1 MEGLIVEITIKN
13 CNSIDETKIE
23 LYADKLNI
31 KYGMN
36 GTGKSTIVKAI
47 ELAANNEEV
56 DLSSLMPFKYLGKP
70 ETEIIKPS
78 IEGLDSIDSVLVF
91 DENYV
96 DQIVF
101 KQDEVVNN
109 SFEIF
114 IKTEKYDQK
123 MKEIEKLVAE
133 IKETFISNAN
143 IEQVIK
149 DLTDLNDSF
158 GKSKT
163 GYSAAG
169 RIGKGIGKGNK
180 LEHIPESLISYEPFL
195 KKTDNVKWIG
205 WHMKGNE
212 FLDTD
217 TGCPY
222 CIAPTTEEKKETI
235 LSVSKEYD
243 AKSIEHL
250 NKFIEILDNLGKY
263 FNSETKEQIQ
273 TIAINKNGLSK
284 DETAYLVEVKDHVV
298 RLKDNLSSLKDL
310 SFFSF
315 KDDENIQNKVKGL
328 KINLGLLS
336 HVNSNDTKNIVDEI
350 NKSIDSV
357 LVNIGLLQGEVH
369 WQKREIKKNIKKHK
383 NEINEF
389 LKYAGYEYYVDV
401 EKDGDSYKMRLKH
414 KDFETS
420 INNSSK
426 HLSYGERNA
435 FSLVLFMYECLSKK
449 PDLIILDD
457 PISSFDKNKKFA
469 IVEMLFC
476 RKNSFQGKMVLMM
489 THDFEPVIDIIS
501 TFHGRFQP
509 IPHASF
515 IKYNEGKVSE
525 VEIKKN
531 DIISFG
537 QVCTENMQG
546 QNEDIIKLIYLR
558 RYYEILD
565 DKGVEYQLLSNL
577 LHKETTPISQ
587 PGNLVMTVES
597 IEQATTSIKEKV
609 AGFDYNNA
617 LSFVNDKD
625 KMMLIYNQTNNNYEK
640 LQIFR
645 IVNELQHDSS
655 VIKKFIDETFHIEN
669 EFIMQLNPSKYDFIP
684 HYIISECDNMLA
696 T

>member
-1 MEGLIVEITIKN
+1 MEGLIVEIIIKN

-23 LYADKLNI
+23 LSADKLNI

-47 ELAANNEEV
+47 ELGANNEEA
-56 DLSSLMPFKYLGKP
+56 DLSSLTPFKYIGKP
-70 ETEIIKPS
+70 EEEANKPS
-78 IEGLDSIDSVLVF
+78 IEGLDTINSVLVF
-91 DENYV
+91 NEEYV
-96 DQIVF
+96 EQIVF
-101 KQDEVVNN
+101 RQDEVVNN

-114 IKTEKYDQK
+114 IKTEEYDQK
-123 MKEIEKLVAE
+123 MVEIEKLVAN
-133 IKETFISNAN
+133 IKEIFKSNAS

-149 DLTDLNDSF
+149 DLTDLSDSF

-195 KKTDNVKWIG
+195 KKSDNVKWIG
-205 WHMKGNE
+205 WHMQGNE
-212 FLDTD
+212 FLDAD
-217 TGCPY
+217 PGCPY
-222 CIAPTTEEKKETI
+222 CVAPTTEEIKETI

-243 AKSIEHL
+243 AKSIDHL
-250 NKFIEILDNLGKY
+250 NKFLEILDSLGKY
-263 FNSETKEQIQ
+263 FNPETKEQIQ
-273 TIAINKNGLSK
+273 VISLNKDGLSK
-284 DETAYLVEVKDHVV
+284 DETAYLVEVKDHVD

-315 KDDENIQNKVKGL
+315 KDDENVQNKIKEF

-336 HVNSNDTKNIVDEI
+336 HVNSDDTKSIVDGV
-350 NKSIDSV
+350 NNSIDGV
-357 LVNIGLLQGEVH
+357 LVNIGRLQGEVNK
-369 WQKREIKKNIKKHK
+369 QKIEIQKNIQKHK
-383 NEINEF
+383 KEINEF
-389 LKYAGYEYYVDV
+389 LKYAGYEYYVDI
-401 EKDGDSYKMRLKH
+401 EEDANSYKMRLKH
-414 KDFETS
+414 KDSDTS
-420 INNSSK
+420 VNNSSK

-435 FSLVLFMYECLSKK
+435 FSLVLFMYECLSKN

-476 RKNSFQGKMVLMM
+476 RQNCFKGKTVLMM
-489 THDFEPVIDIIS
+489 THDFEPVIDIVS

-515 IKYNEGKVSE
+515 IKYKDGIVSE
-525 VEIKKN
+525 IEINKN
-531 DIISFG
+531 DVISFG

-577 LHKETTPISQ
+577 LHKQNPPISQ
-587 PGNLVMTVES
+587 PSNVEMTAES
-597 IEQATTSIKEKV
+597 IDSATTSIKEKIDE
-609 AGFDYNNA
+609 FNYNDA
-617 LSFVNDKD
+617 FEFVCDKD
-625 KMMLIYNQTNNNYEK
+625 QMMLIYNQTNNNYEK

-684 HYIISECDNMLA
+684 HYIISECDKMLA